1 MRWELGREG
10 LLQEKIG
17 REKKKTS
24 RCTVMSLVWEDTAMG
39 KGIAILCGSSDRV
52 TAPGGLS
59 REGTRC
65 SKLRW

>member
-1 MRWELGREG
+1 
-10 LLQEKIG
+10 
-17 REKKKTS
+17 
-24 RCTVMSLVWEDTAMG
+24 MSLVWEDTAMG

-65 SKLRW
+65 SKVRW